1 MVRKSVTLNRNFNL
15 SSSGQEDFCFSLGT
29 LTTRLQ
35 WFQLLCKE
43 CEINSKLPWPLI
55 EL

>member
-1 MVRKSVTLNRNFNL
+1 MVRKPVTLDKNLNL
-15 SSSGQEDFCFSLGT
+15 SSSGQKDFCFSLGT

-35 WFQLLCKE
+35 WFQLLCKGW
-43 CEINSKLPWPLI
+43 EINSKLPWPLI